1 MSTST
6 PYVNIPVNQYVP
18 IFKAGS
24 EDIVLTVEFK
34 NLNQN
39 RVKLQAELVDQNGK
53 ELGLSINAEIPE
65 NKSYKKFNVLVK
77 AGKSLMV
84 STSQPGFAARAYK
97 PALYVKP
104 GQIYVSNNTSTTVSV
119 NLDADGVHT
128 VTARGLPQ
136 GVSISPASA
145 EVRQGGPATFTL
157 TRDGISKVVGAVFF
171 QISSLGIGTAADVL
185 VDAPPPDDGN
195 SGGNGDDDPDINADL
210 LSAYVFGRDVVA
222 PNN

>member
-6 PYVNIPVNQYVP
+6 SFIRIAANQYIP

-53 ELGLSINAEIPE
+53 ELGLSIDAEIPE

-77 AGKSLMV
+77 AGKTLMV
-84 STSQPGFAARAYK
+84 STSQPGFVARAYK

-104 GQIYVSNNTSTTVSV
+104 GQIHIGNNESIEVEV

-128 VTARGLPQ
+128 VLARGLPQ
-136 GVSISPASA
+136 GVSITPTSA
-145 EVRQGGPATFTL
+145 EIQQGGPAIFTL
-157 TRDGISKVVGAVFF
+157 TRDAISRVVGAAFF
-171 QISSLGIGTAADVL
+171 QIGSLGIGTAADVL
-185 VDAPPPDDGN
+185 VEAPPPDDGT
-195 SGGNGDDDPDINADL
+195 SGGSGDDDPDILADL
-210 LSAYVFGRDVVA
+210 VGAYVYGRDIVA